1 MAVTVRFVSVFRDLG
16 VSRRLFVVEAETLEK
31 TSDKLEVQIPGLKEK
46 LVDSHG
52 RLHPAYQV
60 IHTKGNRQ
68 GLCSKLDCPIADG
81 DEIVITPLISGG

>member
-31 TSDKLEVQIPGLKEK
+31 TIDELEVQIPGLKEK

-52 RLHPAYQV
+52 DDPHFYQDSAQPSL
-60 IHTKGNRQ
+60 IFLTQWLYRSSTSSRRQ
-68 GLCSKLDCPIADG
+68 AHHG
-81 DEIVITPLISGG
+81 